1 MAVTSANAK
10 LTAAQKRRLRFDEQ
24 RASAPDER
32 KQRLAVT
39 LWWLSECRKLPYRA
53 QVAELDRMVEFVAA
67 LNEGRV
73 THSECH
79 DAMPVGDANGP
90 GGFSGS
96 IRAARDARDQH
107 TTTGIY
113 GHGQ

>member
-1 MAVTSANAK
+1 MTSGNVK
-10 LTAAQKRRLRFDEQ
+10 LTAAQKRRAKFDAEC
-24 RASAPDER
+24 AAAPDER
-32 KQRLAVT
+32 KKRLAAT
-39 LWWLSECRKLPYRA
+39 LWWLSECRKLPHEA
-53 QVAELDRMVEFVAA
+53 QQVELARMVEFVAA

-79 DAMPVGDANGP
+79 DAMPVGDASGP
-90 GGFSGS
+90 AGISGA
-96 IRAARDARDQH
+96 IRVACDARTEH